1 MDDLSAGQDGQVGRR
16 RGRSAGT
23 GAGRP
28 VQAEPVRGRGTMLG
42 PGKVEPLPA
51 ERASTAPGRH
61 TSRLVLSATGWA
73 GPAEEPRRRGVGM
86 PGKPLTFFAG
96 RAPSR
101 PRGSG
106 GQRGPG
112 GGSRSGV
119 TLLLPGFVA
128 FVVARLPGPGGSGG
142 AGAKPAAAWDFR
154 FQGTVAPARAL
165 SPRPPREEGG
175 TLATETLKRYV
186 RLVRSLISVA
196 LPETLKK
203 HLQTATGSPV
213 RAQGRRAVE
222 LNLNRIKNLIHRWG
236 WCPNPPAPNNAPA
249 RGGVEKIISSWPR
262 RSSWTARGSPGRA
275 RCRCPAAGPRGACWP
290 ATRPGRPSPP

>member
-203 HLQTATGSPV
+203 TLTNCDWLPRFA
-213 RAQGRRAVE
+213 RRAAGRSNSTSTASKI
-222 LNLNRIKNLIHRWG
+222 LYTGGGGAPTPPPQIT
-236 WCPNPPAPNNAPA
+236 PPPA
-249 RGGVEKIISSWPR
+249 GVLKK
-262 RSSWTARGSPGRA
+262 
-275 RCRCPAAGPRGACWP
+275 
-290 ATRPGRPSPP
+290 